1 MTTSEQKELPKQEE
15 TPVPNEDAFKY
26 GGYLLTDD

>member
-15 TPVPNEDAFKY
+15 TPVPNDDAFKY
-26 GGYLLTDD
+26 GGVFIDR